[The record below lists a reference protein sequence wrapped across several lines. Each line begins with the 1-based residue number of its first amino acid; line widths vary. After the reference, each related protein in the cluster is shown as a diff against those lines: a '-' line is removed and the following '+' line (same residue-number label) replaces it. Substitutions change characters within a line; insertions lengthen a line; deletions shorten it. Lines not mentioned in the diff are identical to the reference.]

1 MKKRKLSKRITVKE
15 YIKAVKKADR
25 AIALENSSGF
35 TSTTKI
41 HKSKKTYNRKEGK
54 NIDFEPSFFCTKASF
69 CTPTLCFSA

>member
-1 MKKRKLSKRITVKE
+1 MKQKMKITAKE

-35 TSTTKI
+35 KATTRI

-54 NIDFEPSFFCTKASF
+54 KIDFESSFLFLPTTNYFCVM
-69 CTPTLCFSA
+69 PY

>member
-1 MKKRKLSKRITVKE
+1 MKQKMKITVKE

-35 TSTTKI
+35 KSTTRI

-54 NIDFEPSFFCTKASF
+54 KIDFEPSFFNFDFGNFLNS
-69 CTPTLCFSA
+69 

>member
-1 MKKRKLSKRITVKE
+1 MKQKMKITAKE

-35 TSTTKI
+35 KATTRI

-54 NIDFEPSFFCTKASF
+54 KIDFESSFFNFDFGNFLNS
-69 CTPTLCFSA
+69 